1 MEMVNII
8 GLMAMC
14 IEESIGMDWEMDL
27 GLCIMK
33 MDKVLREDGLRDKNM
48 GKVSIGPS
56 KGILLALGDVVNSLL
71 NVDWLASFYESSS
84 FVY

>member
-1 MEMVNII
+1 
-8 GLMAMC
+8 
-14 IEESIGMDWEMDL
+14 MDL

-71 NVDWLASFYESSS
+71 NVD
-84 FVY
+84 